1 MSIKSSGKWRAIDP
15 LDELREHPRFRVH
28 GRVDVHGIE
37 LWSDLSITNLSVGGI
52 CVTVPTPSEI
62 GTRVWLVLRQ
72 FEGVGPLTI
81 EGTVKWASERRMGLQ
96 WSDSSSSTEVLPYLN
111 RTRIEVV
118 PDERDR

>member
-28 GRVDVHGIE
+28 GRVDVHGLE
-37 LWSDLSITNLSVGGI
+37 LWSDLGITNLSVGGI
-52 CVTVPTPSEI
+52 CVTVPMPSEI

-72 FEGVGPLTI
+72 YEAVGPLTI
-81 EGTVKWASERRMGLQ
+81 EAEVKWASERRMGLQ
-96 WSDSSSSTEVLPYLN
+96 WIDESNGKDVLSYLN